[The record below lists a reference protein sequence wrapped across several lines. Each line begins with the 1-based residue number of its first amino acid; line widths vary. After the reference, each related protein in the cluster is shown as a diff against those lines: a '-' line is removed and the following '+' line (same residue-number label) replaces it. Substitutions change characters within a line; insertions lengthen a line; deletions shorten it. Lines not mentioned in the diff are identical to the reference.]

1 MPRPSD
7 TNAVGGA
14 GPAPHQTPV
23 PTGVP
28 LKGGK
33 DPRQRVGGSV
43 QGKETYTHPPAK
55 APRRITIRISI
66 HAPLRGA
73 TPVPPI
79 GKYGCGDFNP
89 RPPCGGDPAASR
101 YSFCLRHFNP
111 RPLAGATTGVTM
123 TDHAIVISIHAPLR
137 GRHEMTETD
146 LMHEIISIHAP
157 LRGRLFLAVVLVHKV
172 NISIHAP
179 LRGRREE
186 RQWIIRLTIFQSTP
200 PCGGD

>member
-111 RPLAGATTGVTM
+111 RPLAGATRDDRNRLNARNHFNPRPLAGATRL
-123 TDHAIVISIHAPLR
+123 VIRSSRSLPNFNPRPLA
-137 GRHEMTETD
+137 G
-146 LMHEIISIHAP
+146 A
-157 LRGRLFLAVVLVHKV
+157 
-172 NISIHAP
+172 
-179 LRGRREE
+179 
-186 RQWIIRLTIFQSTP
+186 TP
-200 PCGGD
+200 WLS